1 MSTYALRVLD
11 RAARTALQV
20 VLGYL
25 MTAGTIGGVDWG
37 TAALA
42 ALFAVI
48 MSLLQAAVDLPAM
61 HLGYA
66 ADVLGRALRT
76 FAQTAIGSV
85 GAATLLTDVAWGTV
99 LSAAAL
105 AALTSVVTSVL
116 ATPIGPKG
124 TPALVRQHTA
134 PGSS

>member
-11 RAARTALQV
+11 RAGRTALQV

-25 MTAGTIGGVDWG
+25 MAAGTVGGVDWG

-42 ALFAVI
+42 AGLAVAV
-48 MSLLQAAVDLPAM
+48 SALQGLVDMPAM

-66 ADVLGRALRT
+66 ADVFGRALRT
-76 FAQTAIGSV
+76 FAQAALGSV
-85 GAATLLTDVAWGTV
+85 GAAAILTDVAWGTV

-105 AALTSVVTSVL
+105 AALTSVVTSMA
-116 ATPIGPKG
+116 ATPFGPQG
-124 TPALVRQHTA
+124 TPELVR
-134 PGSS
+134 

>member
-1 MSTYALRVLD
+1 VSTYPLRVAD

-25 MTAGTIGGVDWG
+25 LTAGTIGGVDWT
-37 TAALA
+37 TAGLA
-42 ALFAVI
+42 AVFAVI
-48 MSLLQAAVDLPAM
+48 MSAFQSLADLPTT
-61 HLGYA
+61 HPGWA
-66 ADVLGRALRT
+66 AGVVGRSLRT
-76 FAQTAIGSV
+76 FAQTGIGSV

-105 AALTSVVTSVL
+105 AALVSVVTSII

-124 TPALVRQHTA
+124 TPELVAHS

>member
-1 MSTYALRVLD
+1 MSTYPLRVAD

-42 ALFAVI
+42 AVFAIIV
-48 MSLLQAAVDLPAM
+48 STLQAAVDLSVM
-61 HLGYA
+61 HLGWA
-66 ADVLGRALRT
+66 GDVLGRALRT
-76 FAQTAIGSV
+76 FAQTALGSV

-105 AALTSVVTSVL
+105 AALVSVVTSII

-124 TPALVRQHTA
+124 TPELVR
-134 PGSS
+134 

>member
-1 MSTYALRVLD
+1 VTTYSLRVLD

-20 VLGYL
+20 VLGY
-25 MTAGTIGGVDWG
+25 MMAAGTIGGVDWG

-42 ALFAVI
+42 AVFAIIV
-48 MSLLQAAVDLPAM
+48 STLQAAVDLPVM
-61 HLGYA
+61 HIGWA
-66 ADVLGRALRT
+66 GDVLGRALRT
-76 FAQTAIGSV
+76 FAQTALGSV

-105 AALTSVVTSVL
+105 AALVSVVTSII

-124 TPALVRQHTA
+124 TPELVAHSPR
-134 PGSS
+134 

>member
-1 MSTYALRVLD
+1 VTTYSLRVLD

-20 VLGYL
+20 VLGY
-25 MTAGTIGGVDWG
+25 MMAAGTIGGVDWG

-42 ALFAVI
+42 AMFAVI
-48 MSLLQAAVDLPAM
+48 VSLLQAAVDLPAM
-61 HLGYA
+61 HHLGWA
-66 ADVLGRALRT
+66 GDVLGRALRT
-76 FAQTAIGSV
+76 FAQAALGSV

-105 AALTSVVTSVL
+105 AALVSVVTSII

-124 TPALVRQHTA
+124 TPELVAHSPR
-134 PGSS
+134 

>member
-1 MSTYALRVLD
+1 MTTYSLRVLD

-20 VLGYL
+20 VLGY
-25 MTAGTIGGVDWG
+25 MMAAGTIGGVDWG

-42 ALFAVI
+42 AMFAVI
-48 MSLLQAAVDLPAM
+48 VSVLQAAVDLPVM
-61 HLGYA
+61 HHLGWA
-66 ADVLGRALRT
+66 GDVLGRALRT
-76 FAQTAIGSV
+76 FAQAALGSV

-105 AALTSVVTSVL
+105 AALVSVVTSII

-124 TPALVRQHTA
+124 TPELVR
-134 PGSS
+134 

>member
-1 MSTYALRVLD
+1 MSTYPLRVAD

-25 MTAGTIGGVDWG
+25 LTAGTIGGVDWT
-37 TAALA
+37 TAGLA
-42 ALFAVI
+42 AVFAVI
-48 MSLLQAAVDLPAM
+48 VSVLQAAVDLPVM
-61 HLGYA
+61 HHLGWA
-66 ADVLGRALRT
+66 AEVLGRALRT
-76 FAQTAIGSV
+76 FAQTALGSV

-105 AALTSVVTSVL
+105 AALVSVVTSII

-124 TPALVRQHTA
+124 TPELVAHSPR
-134 PGSS
+134 

>member
-1 MSTYALRVLD
+1 MSTYPLRVAD

-25 MTAGTIGGVDWG
+25 LTAGTIGGVDWT
-37 TAALA
+37 TAGLA
-42 ALFAVI
+42 AVFAVI
-48 MSLLQAAVDLPAM
+48 VSVLQAAVDLPVM
-61 HLGYA
+61 HHLGWA
-66 ADVLGRALRT
+66 GDVLGRALRT
-76 FAQTAIGSV
+76 FAQTALGSV

-105 AALTSVVTSVL
+105 AALVSVVTSII

-124 TPALVRQHTA
+124 TPELVR
-134 PGSS
+134 

>member
-1 MSTYALRVLD
+1 VSTYPLRVAD

-25 MTAGTIGGVDWG
+25 LTAGTIGGVDWT
-37 TAALA
+37 TAGLA
-42 ALFAVI
+42 AVFAVI
-48 MSLLQAAVDLPAM
+48 VSVLQAAVDLPVM
-61 HLGYA
+61 HHLGWA
-66 ADVLGRALRT
+66 GDVLGRALRT
-76 FAQTAIGSV
+76 FAQTALGSV

-105 AALTSVVTSVL
+105 AALVSVVTSII

-124 TPALVRQHTA
+124 TPELVR
-134 PGSS
+134 

>member
-1 MSTYALRVLD
+1 MD

-25 MTAGTIGGVDWG
+25 VTAGTIGGVDWG

-42 ALFAVI
+42 AALAVAV
-48 MSLLQAAVDLPAM
+48 SVLQGLVDLPAM

-76 FAQTAIGSV
+76 FAQAALGSV
-85 GAATLLTDVAWGTV
+85 GAAAILTDVAWGTV

-105 AALTSVVTSVL
+105 AALTSVVTSLV
-116 ATPIGPKG
+116 ATPIGPRG
-124 TPALVRQHTA
+124 TPDLVRETQAGPLT
-134 PGSS
+134 